1 MKKYEILG
9 GNLPVVVCEL
19 SAGESMI
26 TESGSMSWMS
36 PNMKMETISGGG
48 MIAFASSFPGAIK
61 ALEISNGHSMIVQKS
76 AFLASEEGVELSMH
90 FQKKLGKGIFGGE
103 GFIMQRLSGNGTA
116 FVEIDG
122 HAVEYD
128 LSAGQEI
135 LISTGYLAAMEET
148 CTMDVVAVKGVKNMR
163 NLEKY
168 KGVIPAFYA
177 CYDNEGNV
185 SPEGVQSLTKYF
197 VEKGVKGVYVNGSSG
212 ECIYQSVE
220 DRKIIL
226 ENVMKAAEGKLTV
239 IAHVACNNTKD
250 SQELARHAESLGVD
264 AIAAIPPIYFHL
276 PEYAIAQYWND
287 ISAAAPNTDFV
298 IYNIPQ
304 LAGVALTQGLFAEMR
319 KNPNVIGVKNSSMPV
334 QDIQMFKQAAGPDY
348 IIFNGPDE

>member
-36 PNMKMETISGGG
+36 PNMKMETISGGGMKKMFGRLMSGDSAFQNRYTAEGADG

-122 HAVEYD
+122 
-128 LSAGQEI
+128 QEI

-148 CTMDVVAVKGVKNMR
+148 CTMDVVAVKGVKNM
-163 NLEKY
+163 LI
-168 KGVIPAFYA
+168 GG
-177 CYDNEGNV
+177 EGIFNTV
-185 SPEGVQSLTKYF
+185 
-197 VEKGVKGVYVNGSSG
+197 VKGPGKV
-212 ECIYQSVE
+212 
-220 DRKIIL
+220 IL
-226 ENVMKAAEGKLTV
+226 QTMPISKVAELLTPFF
-239 IAHVACNNTKD
+239 ANNK
-250 SQELARHAESLGVD
+250 
-264 AIAAIPPIYFHL
+264 
-276 PEYAIAQYWND
+276 
-287 ISAAAPNTDFV
+287 
-298 IYNIPQ
+298 
-304 LAGVALTQGLFAEMR
+304 
-319 KNPNVIGVKNSSMPV
+319 
-334 QDIQMFKQAAGPDY
+334 
-348 IIFNGPDE
+348 